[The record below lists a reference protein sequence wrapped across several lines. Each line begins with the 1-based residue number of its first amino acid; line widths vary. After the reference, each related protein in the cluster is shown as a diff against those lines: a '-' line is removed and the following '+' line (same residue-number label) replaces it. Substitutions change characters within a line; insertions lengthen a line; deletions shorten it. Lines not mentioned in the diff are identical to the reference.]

1 MLQLKKSLLFQVGL
15 LTLWYEKLKILSMLF
30 LFVGVSSC
38 GFEPLYVEKV
48 GGEDLWYYNNDYDA
62 DIVYEMSQIK
72 VEGSTDR
79 IGQLIRNELMDN
91 LTPYGEPKSAKYFLK
106 LRAVGKKTVQQALRD
121 DITATR
127 EKVQYTINYSL
138 WSKKKGH
145 LVSGNSWVYLSYD
158 LLDNP
163 YSTTMDKKKVEKD
176 GAKIIA
182 NDISLRIGS
191 YFHSVKTKRGDPNE
205 F

>member
-1 MLQLKKSLLFQVGL
+1 MAVGC
-15 LTLWYEKLKILSMLF
+15 LS
-30 LFVGVSSC
+30 GC
-38 GFEPLYVEKV
+38 GFEPLYVEKTE
-48 GGEDLWYYNNDYDA
+48 GSDLWYYNNKFDT
-62 DIVYEMSQIK
+62 DIVQEMAQIK
-72 VEGSTDR
+72 VETVTDR
-79 IGQLIRNELMDN
+79 IGQLIRNELIDTFNPKMDN
-91 LTPYGEPKSAKYFLK
+91 KEAKYFLK
-106 LRAVGKKTVQQALRD
+106 IRPVSKRVTQQALRD

-127 EKVQYTINYSL
+127 EKVKNTVSYSL
-138 WSKKKGH
+138 WSREDGQ

-182 NDISLRIGS
+182 NDISLRIGA
-191 YFHSVKTKRGDPNE
+191 YFHAMKTKRGNPDE